1 MDRNEM
7 SALMTARGIERQ
19 AVARY
24 GPAHQLV
31 KTQEEL
37 GELIQAIAKLQ
48 NAENAAEAEALAERV
63 LEEAADVSIMLDQ
76 LKLII
81 PLGTSRMDAWKKKQA
96 LKACRTAGG
105 GGGRAWLTEH

>member
-63 LEEAADVSIMLDQ
+63 LEEATDVSIMLDQ

-81 PLGTSRMDAWKKKQA
+81 PLGTSRMDAWKKSKLSRLA
-96 LKACRTAGG
+96 GRLEEAGG
-105 GGGRAWLTEH
+105 HG

>member
-19 AVARY
+19 AVAHY

-81 PLGTSRMDAWKKKQA
+81 PLGTSRMDAWKKSKLSRLA
-96 LKACRTAGG
+96 KRLEEAGG
-105 GGGRAWLTEH
+105 HG